1 MAVLC
6 QLFKSL
12 PVIGL
17 KDTIQKYA
25 ESAESLSPKVCS
37 KRVKTLDM
45 RRLYENIIKRAVAR
59 AFTRARL
66 TH

>member
-6 QLFKSL
+6 QLFKFL

-25 ESAESLSPKVCS
+25 ESVESLPKPKSMLQVNE
-37 KRVKTLDM
+37 DP
-45 RRLYENIIKRAVAR
+45 
-59 AFTRARL
+59 
-66 TH
+66 